1 MSNRLR
7 TDCSLLAAHVSIPL
21 AWMLTERLMDVLD
34 VILID
39 RWCLPVEFFRRIT
52 ASAQKS
58 FSGCLC
64 RGNPIFM
71 LNATVYNQFTEWLYF
86 VRFFFFLLHINASD
100 IARGGFTETAEL

>member
-39 RWCLPVEFFRRIT
+39 RWCLPVEFFRRIP

-64 RGNPIFM
+64 RGHPIFM
-71 LNATVYNQFTEWLYF
+71 LNATVYNQFTELLYF
-86 VRFFFFLLHINASD
+86 VSVFFPLLHINASD
-100 IARGGFTETAEL
+100 VARGGFTETAEL